1 MIERLFTR
9 RQTPGIPAS
18 TGSQLL
24 HSAIAA
30 LLLAI
35 ATVLAYHGIDQNA
48 FHFDDWPNIVDNASL
63 HMKQFDLDG
72 LLESVRG
79 AFLPRRPVA
88 SVSFAVDWWRGG
100 GAPGAFLTT
109 NLIIHVLATWAIFAL
124 LLRALAHSTRPTTP
138 AVVACAAAAL
148 WWSAQ
153 PIHVQAVSYA
163 VQRMTELA
171 TLFAVLCIWTYLKA
185 RTSKGRSAA
194 LWGTL
199 SAISLTLAA
208 LSKEN
213 AWITP
218 FLILLAELL
227 IIRNGTSLIQRPR
240 DRLLLAIPIIAVI
253 GLLADMLLGGP
264 VSRWALS
271 GYEGRSFTLSERL
284 LTQPKVVL
292 FHVSQILWPLPDR
305 FSIEHDVEIV
315 RSAGSWH
322 FWLPMAV
329 ILTWSGAGAWLA
341 ARQDTR
347 RVGFFFLW
355 IPATLLIES
364 SFVPLEMVFEHRMYM
379 PAVGFA
385 GLAAIGLL
393 HASRGPTLRTAGV
406 WAIYLLATGFALWS
420 TSERIPQWRTEASL
434 YEQAVRLAPGSA
446 RAWNLLGIANLG
458 QRRDERLTR
467 ERYERA
473 LVAFD
478 RAIAL
483 NDRYAAPWTNRGVAR
498 YLQGDI
504 PGAETDL
511 KHAISISSREAAA
524 QHYLGELYE
533 RTGRPLEARTARRRA
548 CALGVTP
555 DCTR

>member
-1 MIERLFTR
+1 MITR
-9 RQTPGIPAS
+9 FFSLQQTSDIPAG

-24 HSAIAA
+24 QAA
-30 LLLAI
+30 LAALVLAI
-35 ATVLAYHGIDQNA
+35 ATAIAYHGVDQNA
-48 FHFDDWPNIVDNASL
+48 FHFDDWPNIVDNASQ
-63 HMKQFDLDG
+63 HMKRFGLDA
-72 LLESVRG
+72 LLEAVRG

-88 SVSFAVDWWRGG
+88 SLSFAVDWWRGG

-109 NLIIHVLATWAIFAL
+109 NLIIHVLAAWAIFAL
-124 LLRALAHSTRPTTP
+124 LLRALAHSTRPTTT
-138 AVVACAAAAL
+138 AVIACAAAAL

-185 RTSKGRSAA
+185 RTSKGGNAA

-218 FLILLAELL
+218 ILILLAELL
-227 IIRNGTSLIQRPR
+227 IVRNGTSLIRRPR
-240 DRLLLAIPIIAVI
+240 DRLLLAIPAIAVI

-264 VSRWALS
+264 ASRWALS

-305 FSIEHDVEIV
+305 FSLEHDVEIV

-329 ILTWSGAGAWLA
+329 ILAWSGAGAWLA
-341 ARQDTR
+341 TRQGTR
-347 RVGFFFLW
+347 HVGFFFLW
-355 IPATLLIES
+355 VPVTLFIES

-393 HASRGPTLRTAGV
+393 HASRGPTLRAAGI
-406 WAIYLLATGFALWS
+406 WAMFLLATGFALWS

-446 RAWNLLGIANLG
+446 RAWNFLGIANLG
-458 QRRDERLTR
+458 QRRDELLTQ

-473 LVAFD
+473 LAAFD

-555 DCTR
+555 DCAR

>member
-1 MIERLFTR
+1 M
-9 RQTPGIPAS
+9 
-18 TGSQLL
+18 
-24 HSAIAA
+24 AA
-30 LLLAI
+30 LVLAI

-63 HMKQFDLDG
+63 HMKQFGVDG
-72 LLESVRG
+72 LLAAVQG
-79 AFLPRRPVA
+79 AYLPRRPVA
-88 SVSFAVDWWRGG
+88 TLSFAVDWWRGG

-109 NLIIHVLATWAIFAL
+109 NLIIHVLTAWAIFAFM
-124 LLRALAHSTRPTTP
+124 LRALTHSTRPTAP

-148 WWSAQ
+148 WWSVQ

-171 TLFAVLCIWTYLKA
+171 TLFSVLSVWAYLKA
-185 RTSKGRSAA
+185 RASAGRGAA
-194 LWGTL
+194 LWGVL
-199 SAISLTLAA
+199 SALTLVLAA

-218 FLILLAELL
+218 LLILLAEYLVL
-227 IIRNGTSLIQRPR
+227 RNRGSLIRHPR
-240 DRLLLAIPIIAVI
+240 DRLLLALPAITVI
-253 GLLADMLLGGP
+253 GVLADILFGGP
-264 VSRWALS
+264 VSQWALS
-271 GYEGRSFTLSERL
+271 GYSGRSFTLGERL

-292 FHVSQILWPLPDR
+292 FHVSQILWPLPER
-305 FSIEHDVEIV
+305 FSLEHDVEIV
-315 RSAGSWH
+315 RSAASWE
-322 FWLPMAV
+322 FWLPMGV
-329 ILTWSGAGAWLA
+329 ILAWSGAGALLA
-341 ARQDTR
+341 ARPGTR
-347 RVGFFFLW
+347 RAGFFVLW
-355 IPATLLIES
+355 VPVTLFIES

-379 PAVGFA
+379 PTVGFT
-385 GLAAIGLL
+385 GLVAIGLL
-393 HASRGPTLRTAGV
+393 HAASRGPTVRTTGIWSA
-406 WAIYLLATGFALWS
+406 YLLATGFALWS

-434 YEQAVRLAPGSA
+434 YEQAVRLAPRSA
-446 RAWNLLGIANLG
+446 RAWNLLGVANLG
-458 QRRDERLTR
+458 QRRDELLTQ

-473 LVAFD
+473 LSAFD

-483 NDRYAAPWTNRGVAR
+483 NDQYAAPWTNRGVAR

-511 KHAISISSREAAA
+511 KRAISISSREAAA

-555 DCTR
+555 DCNR